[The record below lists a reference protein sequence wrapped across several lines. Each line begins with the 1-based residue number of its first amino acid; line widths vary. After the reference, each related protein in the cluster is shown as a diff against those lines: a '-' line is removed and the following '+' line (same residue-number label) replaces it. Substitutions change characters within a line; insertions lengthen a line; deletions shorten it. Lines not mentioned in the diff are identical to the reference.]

1 MMELAIVV
9 PCFNEEKALPETASR
24 LVALLT
30 ELEAQ
35 NKIAPSSRIYFVDD
49 GSGDRT
55 WEVIDGLTRL
65 SERMRGIKLS
75 RNRGHQN
82 ALLAGLLTAPGDVVI
97 SLDADLQD
105 DPGVIESML
114 DEHRKG
120 SDVVYGVRRTR
131 ETDGFFKKLSA
142 LTFYRLMRAMGVE
155 LVENH
160 ADFRLLSRR
169 AVEALR
175 QFPETNLFLR
185 GLVPLIGYPAS
196 SVYYDRRSRLA
207 GHSKYPLWKMLGFAF
222 DGVTSFSV
230 VPLRLIFLLGLFTFL
245 TTVGLSIWVLT
256 IRFLTN
262 RAVPGWAS
270 TVLPIYFIGGVQI
283 ACVGVIGEYLGRIY
297 AEVKARPRYV
307 IEKTTS

>member
-1 MMELAIVV
+1 MELAIVV

-30 ELEAQ
+30 ELEAK

-55 WEVIDGLTRL
+55 WEVIEGLTRL
-65 SERMRGIKLS
+65 SEPVRGIKLS

-82 ALLAGLLTAPGDVVI
+82 ALLAGLLTVSGEVLI

-131 ETDGFFKKLSA
+131 ETDGFFKKLTA

-207 GHSKYPLWKMLGFAF
+207 GHTKYPLLKMLGFAF
-222 DGVTSFSV
+222 DGFTSFSV

-245 TTVGLSIWVLT
+245 ATVGLSIWVVV
-256 IRFLTN
+256 IRFLTD

-283 ACVGVIGEYLGRIY
+283 VCVGVIGEYLGRIY

-307 IEKTTS
+307 IEKRTS